1 MTLTFEPLIS
11 SSLWLLLAV
20 TAIGLL
26 AWYASRIPWGMSK
39 FRWAAIIAM
48 MACSSA
54 LLFLILLNP
63 IWHERIPPPAGKPRL
78 AIVVDASASM
88 AAADLPNG
96 QTRYQAATEI
106 AKSCAASLA
115 DRFEIQTY
123 TFTNTVLAS
132 SVDELSKEPPKG
144 QITDLAAAIS
154 GSIDPNR
161 SAGQAVLLLS
171 DGNHNAVGG
180 TPRVLA
186 AVSLARAVDAP
197 IFTTTLGTD
206 AEIHDL
212 AIRLYSPQQLSF
224 IGQTVPVTAFV
235 RRRGRAPQAVN
246 VVLEQNGQVI
256 STQQVFV
263 AGDAE
268 QEVQFQVQQ
277 DQAGLY
283 RYEAKIEPFEGE
295 VTQVNNYGT
304 FLLRVVDEPIR
315 VLLVEGKPYWDSKF
329 LMRTLS
335 SDSSIE
341 LVSVVRVTDGRYLER
356 SLKREKKQAAAE
368 TGAARQNQ
376 KSKDETDEKRDGDA
390 GASSEP
396 TATESWRVLDNGQDL
411 LANEGTLGKFQIL
424 VLGRDSESFLNEKA
438 LVNLRNWIASDSGSL
453 VCSRGQP
460 MAQINERLDRMLPI
474 HWGTS
479 HESRFRIALTDR
491 GRDLR
496 WFESG
501 ASGAGEALPALP
513 TLATSSSVESPRPL
527 ATVLATASGEGDELP
542 VVTYQPFGGGRVVV
556 VEGSGMWRWAFLPPA
571 YADHDS
577 AYGSLWKSLMRWL
590 VSGAGLLPGQ
600 DMALRTDQV
609 TFGSNE
615 NATATLLVRREA
627 AVAEIPNV
635 VLSGDVLSEP
645 RTISPT
651 ADSEGL
657 GIYRLNFGELP
668 EGRYQ
673 ASIAGRP
680 AEKSGSQTVFDV
692 RRLMEEEL
700 DLKAR
705 PDLMARISAST
716 GGADLKGNA
725 AGDIAA
731 ALTSHLERARPERI
745 RRIAAWDRWWVLVG
759 TLSVWVIAWGLR
771 RNSGL
776 V

>member
-11 SSLWLLLAV
+11 SALWLLLAV
-20 TAIGLL
+20 TAIGLF

-39 FRWAAIIAM
+39 VRWTVIIVL

-54 LLFLILLNP
+54 LLFVILLNP
-63 IWHERIPPPAGKPRL
+63 IWLERIPPPAGKPRL

-96 QTRYQAATEI
+96 TTRYQAATEI
-106 AKSCAASLA
+106 AKSCATSLG

-123 TFTNTVLAS
+123 TFTNTILAS

-186 AVSLARAVDAP
+186 AVSVARAVNAP
-197 IFTTTLGTD
+197 IFTTTMGTD

-212 AIRLYSPQQLSF
+212 ALRMHSPQQLSF

-246 VVLEQNGQVI
+246 VVLEQNRQVVG
-256 STQQVFV
+256 TQQVFV
-263 AGDAE
+263 AGDSE
-268 QEVQFQVQQ
+268 LEVQFQVQQ
-277 DQAGLY
+277 DKPGLY
-283 RYEAKIEPFEGE
+283 RYEAKVEPFEGE

-356 SLKREKKQAAAE
+356 SSKREKKQPYSAGAAGKTNPNPAGADEKHESDAE
-368 TGAARQNQ
+368 TKGQ
-376 KSKDETDEKRDGDA
+376 
-390 GASSEP
+390 P

-424 VLGRDSESFLNEKA
+424 VLGRDSESFLNDKA
-438 LVNLRNWIASDSGSL
+438 LLNLRNWIASDSGSL

-460 MAQINERLDRMLPI
+460 MAQINERLDRLLPV
-474 HWGTS
+474 HWGAS
-479 HESRFRIALTDR
+479 HESRFRITLTDR

-496 WFESG
+496 WFESR
-501 ASGAGEALPALP
+501 AVGAGEALPALP

-556 VEGSGMWRWAFLPPA
+556 VEGAGMWRWAFLPPA

-609 TFGSNE
+609 TFGSTE

-627 AVAEIPNV
+627 AVAEIPNIL
-635 VLSGDVLSEP
+635 LSGDALNEP
-645 RTISPT
+645 RTIAPT

-673 ASIAGRP
+673 ASIVGRP
-680 AEKSGSQTVFDV
+680 VEKSGSQTVFDV

-716 GGADLKGNA
+716 GGAELKG
-725 AGDIAA
+725 AGAGEIAA
-731 ALTSHLERARPERI
+731 ALTSHLERTRPERI

-759 TLSVWVIAWGLR
+759 TLSVWIVAWGIR